1 MKSSKGD
8 CDCLWLDNIITPPG
22 EGSAVTCTVVNPQS
36 TAITRGSPIK
46 LIITSFEVCQCDSV
60 TVWQCEVL
68 QHQLKTG
75 VCPALYCTGHCCTA
89 AVREIAGISAARCPV
104 LGDCRTDVFQ
114 FNVWWYSRVWGL
126 VSVLSG
132 YRLTK
137 VLYYTATNV
146 LSKNTVIYLTSEGSP
161 RTFWLFSRIIFP

>member
-1 MKSSKGD
+1 M
-8 CDCLWLDNIITPPG
+8 
-22 EGSAVTCTVVNPQS
+22 
-36 TAITRGSPIK
+36 
-46 LIITSFEVCQCDSV
+46 
-60 TVWQCEVL
+60 WQCEVL

-114 FNVWWYSRVWGL
+114 FNVWWYSSVWGL

-137 VLYYTATNV
+137 VLYYTASNV
-146 LSKNTVIYLTSEGSP
+146 FSKILSYIWHLRGVRGHFDYFLVSYFHNVTVGHVWCAVWNILSRQIFIVFNCVRWIVKTVNISLLVSFKVPIYNKVNRGKNWCEI
-161 RTFWLFSRIIFP
+161 